1 MKDPSK
7 KTVIRIS
14 GMHCPACD
22 ILVKKKL
29 ESGNIV
35 KVVPNQQKMTLEI
48 THIGNLSL
56 DEINGV
62 LCDYG
67 YRVSSLDESIVN
79 ASKIEKVKDSLVYAV
94 LVGAVLY
101 LVNDLK
107 LIPDFVTNPTL
118 GLSNSFIL
126 GLIASVSTCM
136 ATTGAVLAGYIHLV
150 KNKSKMTTLTVL
162 FLVGRIASY
171 TFFGFLVGAFG
182 GVFSTIT
189 QFGGIINIVVASIL
203 FVVAFDMLEIISLG
217 TILDMVP
224 GVKLV
229 KSSIAAR
236 STSRSSHFGALLLG
250 ISTYFLPCGFSLT
263 TQAYALS
270 TKDPIQSSIIM
281 TAFALGTIPSL
292 FALSFITKIRHTK
305 VYAHAI
311 KVLGVVI
318 FFVGASYILNTAT
331 LYGLTLGNSVSSSEK
346 SETLAPIEDGKQIV
360 KMTATSSGYSP
371 NYFVVK
377 KGIPVRWEIFGK
389 EIFGCQ
395 GTLQS
400 PKAGIKLAYLK
411 QGDNVFE
418 FVPRET
424 GDIQFS
430 CSMGMFS
437 GTFKVI

>member
-1 MKDPSK
+1 MSKDIQ
-7 KTVIRIS
+7 TTTIQIS
-14 GMHCPACD
+14 GMHCAACD
-22 ILVKKKL
+22 VLVRKKL
-29 ESGNIV
+29 EFGNIK
-35 KVVPNQQKMTLEI
+35 KVDPDQKNQTLTISHTGE
-48 THIGNLSL
+48 LSL
-56 DEINGV
+56 ADINGV

-67 YRVSSLDESIVN
+67 YKVSSMEEALVQVPILD
-79 ASKIEKVKDSLVYAV
+79 KIKDSLVYAL

-101 LVNDLK
+101 IIIDLK
-107 LIPDFVTNPTL
+107 LIPDFATNPAL
-118 GLSNSFIL
+118 GLGNSFVL

-136 ATTGAVLAGYIHLV
+136 ATTGAVLASYIHLV
-150 KNKSKMTTLTVL
+150 KNKSKVTTLTIL

-171 TFFGFLVGAFG
+171 AFFGFLVGAFG

-189 QFGGIINIVVASIL
+189 QFGGIINIVVATIL

-224 GVKLV
+224 GVRLA
-229 KSSIAAR
+229 KSAIAAR
-236 STSRSSHFGALLLG
+236 STSRSSLFGALLLG
-250 ISTYFLPCGFSLT
+250 VSTYFLPCGFSLT

-270 TKDPIQSSIIM
+270 TKDPVQSSLIM

-305 VYAHAI
+305 VYTHAI

-331 LYGLTLGNSVSSSEK
+331 LYGLTLGGSVGTSEK
-346 SETLAPIEDGKQIV
+346 KETMAPIEDGKQIV
-360 KMTATSSGYSP
+360 RMTATSSGYSP

-377 KGIPVRWEIFGK
+377 KDIPVRWEIFGK